1 MPNKIMFGLKNVHYS
16 IVTETVNEEDGSI
29 TSSYSTPKAWK
40 GAVNLSLNQ
49 NGSNEPFYADDG
61 VWAQLFS
68 NTGYQ
73 GNFECAVIPEDVYT
87 AVFGMKKDANGG
99 VAEYADAKTKYIA
112 LMFEFSGDVENRR
125 FVFYRVSINRPGI
138 ESGTKTDSPEAKT
151 QSVDM
156 TASARPDDQLI
167 KYWLDQGMTGYGDF
181 YKSVV
186 LPGEAV

>member
-1 MPNKIMFGLKNVHYS
+1 MANKIMFGLKNVHYAV
-16 IVTETVNEEDGSI
+16 VTETVGEDGSI
-29 TSSYSTPKAWK
+29 TSTYGTPKAWK
-40 GAVNLSLNQ
+40 GAVNISLNQ
-49 NGSNEPFYADDG
+49 NGSNDPFYADDG

-73 GNFECAVIPEDVYT
+73 GSFECAVIPEDVYT
-87 AVFGMKKDANGG
+87 EVFGMKKDANGG
-99 VAEYADAKTKYIA
+99 VAEYGDAKTKYIA